1 MTVAHGPADTVPT
14 TECRV
19 CQVEVPAGEFCGLC
33 GVRLQARPGD
43 GPEWLRPRNF
53 GAAPGEH
60 LLQPSL
66 TSSLF
71 PQLPARSRKVFG
83 VALMVVLL
91 ALVTFAVLRM
101 PGCLIAVAALGLPL
115 LFLLYLHETDAH
127 RDLPVGMLILAAVLG
142 IALGVGWVL
151 LTGEM
156 VARSYG
162 VPLRGGIALSRLMRD
177 GIGVP
182 LGAAVLALTP
192 ALIVR
197 LMDSTRRESLDGF
210 MIGGLGALSFT
221 AAATLT
227 RLAPQLLTGMVNRN
241 RPTSGL
247 LVEAGI
253 RGVSVPLTALAAGG
267 LLGTALW
274 FRRPASKADQ
284 HPGVVRA
291 ILLLSGVSVICI
303 FAAVGL
309 VDVATMPQW
318 VQLLCHLGVAV
329 LAVVLLRVGLHL
341 ALLHEAHDEIHSDE
355 LIQCTNCGHV
365 VPDMAFCPDCGVA
378 TRASSRSSRRA
389 RRESRPAA
397 VEGSPGDYAVPAVR
411 RTSYRR
417 LARTWGVGV
426 AVVALALAGLSLALT
441 KAPVRYACPPN
452 CGKPPTGKPVE
463 TNPRFTA
470 DDGTFSVSYP
480 AAGAAYKVRTNGT
493 GVTADLIIGDGGTLQ
508 LFSEPAAGRSPK
520 DIAAGLVRKTFPD
533 AKTAYQIP
541 NTMVGYQ
548 PGYGEAADCWP
559 QGANASYSR
568 MRVLVMVAVKNDVA
582 LVASAVGPYHAFGP
596 DFGPGPP
603 SGANLEIAE
612 DMGKYVNSFAWRGDP
627 ER

>member
-1 MTVAHGPADTVPT
+1 
-14 TECRV
+14 
-19 CQVEVPAGEFCGLC
+19 
-33 GVRLQARPGD
+33 
-43 GPEWLRPRNF
+43 
-53 GAAPGEH
+53 
-60 LLQPSL
+60 
-66 TSSLF
+66 
-71 PQLPARSRKVFG
+71 
-83 VALMVVLL
+83 
-91 ALVTFAVLRM
+91 
-101 PGCLIAVAALGLPL
+101 
-115 LFLLYLHETDAH
+115 
-127 RDLPVGMLILAAVLG
+127 
-142 IALGVGWVL
+142 
-151 LTGEM
+151 
-156 VARSYG
+156 
-162 VPLRGGIALSRLMRD
+162 
-177 GIGVP
+177 
-182 LGAAVLALTP
+182 
-192 ALIVR
+192 
-197 LMDSTRRESLDGF
+197 
-210 MIGGLGALSFT
+210 
-221 AAATLT
+221 
-227 RLAPQLLTGMVNRN
+227 
-241 RPTSGL
+241 
-247 LVEAGI
+247 
-253 RGVSVPLTALAAGG
+253 
-267 LLGTALW
+267 
-274 FRRPASKADQ
+274 
-284 HPGVVRA
+284 
-291 ILLLSGVSVICI
+291 
-303 FAAVGL
+303 
-309 VDVATMPQW
+309 
-318 VQLLCHLGVAV
+318 LCHLGVA
-329 LAVVLLRVGLHL
+329 LLSVVFLRVGLHL

-397 VEGSPGDYAVPAVR
+397 VEGTPGDYDVPAVR

-441 KAPVRYACPPN
+441 KAPVRYSCPPN

-493 GVTADLIIGDGGTLQ
+493 GVTADLTVGDGGTLQ

-533 AKTAYQIP
+533 AKTAYEIP

-582 LVASAVGPYHAFGP
+582 LVASAVGPFHAFGP

-627 ER
+627 AR